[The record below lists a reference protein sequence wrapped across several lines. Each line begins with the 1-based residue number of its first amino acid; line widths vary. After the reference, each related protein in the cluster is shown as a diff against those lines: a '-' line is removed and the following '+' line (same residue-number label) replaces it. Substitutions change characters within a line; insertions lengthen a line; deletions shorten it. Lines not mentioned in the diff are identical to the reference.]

1 MTELL
6 HESPPTGAPLANLPA
21 VPELTQ
27 LMVHLLR
34 GVLYR
39 EDDGRLWASL
49 FCEWLSR
56 NAVFWLRGRGFKRWW
71 CLVVMPCMP
80 MPGRPEGGQASAC
93 GLLGDGQA
101 SRLR

>member
-39 EDDGRLWASL
+39 EDDERLWASL
-49 FCEWLSR
+49 FRLQARVREQTAVLLCPRRPNFDPPCRSNIGPGMDADRWLVS
-56 NAVFWLRGRGFKRWW
+56 
-71 CLVVMPCMP
+71 
-80 MPGRPEGGQASAC
+80 C
-93 GLLGDGQA
+93 G
-101 SRLR
+101 